1 MSGTRHALDHF
12 GGDVRRRMG
21 PRGLMHRVG
30 LLGASTEPLSSDTA
44 EVAHLLGAPAFRS
57 QGGNLAG
64 RLGRPEEDV
73 LAVAASDL
81 RAMYATTNEAVNAE
95 WPRFGQSVRGG
106 C

>member
-44 EVAHLLGAPAFRS
+44 EVAHLLGAQAGEGEGGPGPLVGVVDEPA
-57 QGGNLAG
+57 NLG
-64 RLGRPEEDV
+64 IGLVFFLEV
-73 LAVAASDL
+73 
-81 RAMYATTNEAVNAE
+81 RALH
-95 WPRFGQSVRGG
+95 
-106 C
+106 